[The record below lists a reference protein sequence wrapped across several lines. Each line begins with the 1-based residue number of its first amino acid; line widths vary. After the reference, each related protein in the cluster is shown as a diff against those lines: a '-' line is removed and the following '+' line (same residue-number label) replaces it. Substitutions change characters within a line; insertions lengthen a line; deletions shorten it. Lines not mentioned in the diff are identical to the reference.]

1 MTRVTQQPPSQRLP
15 AQQGVP
21 DDGDA
26 EVPGLPHT
34 TQSPELLQTVPA
46 SEHLLPGQQGW
57 PAPPQGT
64 QVEPLH
70 VVPGSRHAVLDDD
83 DEQQACPVAP
93 HALQT

>member
-1 MTRVTQQPPSQRLP
+1 MQTGLYDDEVLARVTQQPPSQRLP

-21 DDGDA
+21 DDGEV

-70 VVPGSRHAVLDDD
+70 VVPG
-83 DEQQACPVAP
+83 
-93 HALQT
+93 